1 MLILN
6 PVIERQKILK
16 SIGTLKM
23 TLMIIEV
30 YFYLVPKV
38 LVHRCSRIV
47 SKSTL
52 EHYFNN
58 VNRFSAKKGLHC
70 VIFQTIFFSKYVLF
84 AEKRDLHNNFLISQ
98 VYIFFA
104 VVAVIF
110 LFSFFFFLRWSVKET
125 SFLRNSVCAQV
136 LSNIWKFSLEITQK
150 KISTQFFYK
159 RSINN

>member
-1 MLILN
+1 
-6 PVIERQKILK
+6 
-16 SIGTLKM
+16 M

-58 VNRFSAKKGLHC
+58 VKRFSAKKGLHC

-98 VYIFFA
+98 VYKFFA

-110 LFSFFFFLRWSVKET
+110 LFFSFFFFFFFFFFLGWSVKET
-125 SFLRNSVCAQV
+125 SFLRNSICAQV

-150 KISTQFFYK
+150 EISKQFFYK